1 MKYKNKNAPSKNLS
15 MHCGS
20 FHSIDV
26 LCDLLIFSLHYLAS
40 IPPVKGFSV
49 NEDYYNLWT
58 VHSFN
63 METFEFSVPTEL
75 VLMTWSVYKI
85 FLSSEYAISK
95 QRAVKIDHG
104 WASVKTDPTFTT
116 K

>member
-49 NEDYYNLWT
+49 NEDYSRLGT

-63 METFEFSVPTEL
+63 METFEFSVPARTCINDLE
-75 VLMTWSVYKI
+75 VFTRFFSVVNMQ
-85 FLSSEYAISK
+85 FQNREPSK
-95 QRAVKIDHG
+95 LNLAGPQ
-104 WASVKTDPTFTT
+104 
-116 K
+116 